1 MNARQKAK
9 KYKKELDQIKNE
21 PFKRICEENPLIP
34 EHFRVTQIIDNE
46 EIGRFGESI
55 MKNEARLHITRK
67 LINGIMKDIKINKT
81 PCLDRFNATKF
92 YVDIWLSY
100 EREAKD

>member
-9 KYKKELDQIKNE
+9 KYKKELDRIKNE
-21 PFKRICEENPLIP
+21 PFKRICEVNPFVP
-34 EHFRVTQIIDNE
+34 EHYRVFQIIDNE
-46 EIGRFGESI
+46 EIGRFGEI
-55 MKNEARLHITRK
+55 
-67 LINGIMKDIKINKT
+67 IMKDEAKLLIKRQLINEIMKDAKINKM
-81 PCLDRFNATKF
+81 PCLDRFNATKY